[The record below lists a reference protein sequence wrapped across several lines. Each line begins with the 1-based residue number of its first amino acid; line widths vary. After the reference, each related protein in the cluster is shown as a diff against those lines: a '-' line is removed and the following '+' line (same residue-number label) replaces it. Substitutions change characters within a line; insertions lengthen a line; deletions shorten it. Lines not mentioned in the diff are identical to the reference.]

1 MLYIVQCE
9 VTERKYMRDWN
20 EEPFSKVHLVEAE
33 SEEQAMQKVK
43 KYYDD
48 KEDTYYNSY
57 YVDIIDCSEIIK

>member
-9 VTERKYMRDWN
+9 VIERRYMSDRD
-20 EEPFSKVHLVEAE
+20 EKPFNKVHLVEAE

-48 KEDTYYNSY
+48 KEDPYYNSY

>member
-20 EEPFSKVHLVEAE
+20 EEHFSKVHLVEAE